1 MKNKILKTAVI
12 IVMLGLLSMLFGCK
26 TEKAPEY
33 PFDTEKAYYQR
44 RGGVMAGGRF
54 EIKTDPEGIVEVYS
68 YPIPVPEH
76 EDGMKDKGAH
86 IFFVGI
92 TPGEVTVT
100 EIEHYPTSLPDETS
114 FVLSVD
120 ENLCVTKKE

>member
-1 MKNKILKTAVI
+1 MKSIILKTAVM

-44 RGGVMAGGRF
+44 RGGVMAGVRF

-68 YPIPVPEH
+68 YPIPVP
-76 EDGMKDKGAH
+76 
-86 IFFVGI
+86 
-92 TPGEVTVT
+92 
-100 EIEHYPTSLPDETS
+100 
-114 FVLSVD
+114 
-120 ENLCVTKKE
+120 